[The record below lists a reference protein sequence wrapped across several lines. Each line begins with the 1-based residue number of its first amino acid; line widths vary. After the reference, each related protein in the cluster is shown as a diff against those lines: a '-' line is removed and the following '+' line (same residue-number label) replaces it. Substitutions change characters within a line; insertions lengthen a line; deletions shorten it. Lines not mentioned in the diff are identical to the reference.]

1 MIIKSFFRK
10 KTTKIY
16 LALISIM
23 SVFIT
28 IFVFCIYYLNSILIQ
43 HESERLVFFENY
55 NSKYAVNEACA
66 LVNVQNEGIKELLE
80 EYELNNKTIIKFS
93 NKLADK
99 DASIIFT
106 KNTEIQNKIKSIG
119 IYNESNSVR
128 LNIHTVIK
136 EGNYNYI
143 LVSKNTFD
151 KFWNK
156 KSYCVSENKYK
167 KDGTNEVVLE
177 NITYS
182 EEKMTSDIQKKIDIL
197 TFFLYVTIFIT
208 SIILIIIVRNIKV
221 DLKKDNLLL
230 HILGIN
236 PLTIQLYNLI
246 NLLSLFILP
255 IALIILLLII
265 IH

>member
-16 LALISIM
+16 LALINIM
-23 SVFIT
+23 SIFIM

-43 HESERLVFFENY
+43 HESERLIFFENY
-55 NSKYAVNEACA
+55 NSKYDVNEACA

-93 NKLADK
+93 NKLDDK

-106 KNTEIQNKIKSIG
+106 QNTEIQNKIKNIG
-119 IYNESNSVR
+119 IYNESNSVQ
-128 LNIHTVIK
+128 LNIHTVK
-136 EGNYNYI
+136 KVGNYNYI

-208 SIILIIIVRNIKV
+208 SIILIIIVKNIKV

-236 PLTIQLYNLI
+236 PLTIKLYNLI
-246 NLLSLFILP
+246 NLLSLFIFP